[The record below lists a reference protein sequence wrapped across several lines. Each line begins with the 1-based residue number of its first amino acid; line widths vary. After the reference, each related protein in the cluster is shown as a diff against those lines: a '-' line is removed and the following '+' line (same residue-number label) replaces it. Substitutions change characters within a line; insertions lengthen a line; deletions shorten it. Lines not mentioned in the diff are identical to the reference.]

1 MRIQPIDFTSPKEP
15 SGYEPVKPVAKSR
28 FKRLFE
34 RQFPAL
40 LRTLSGE
47 KPAGCEEPSCN
58 KDASDE
64 FEPSSVCLAKMVQNF
79 IEESEE
85 KHRCSRNRCYC
96 LNKNCTDSEEDAAD
110 SCNCFGESSN
120 NSSTADACEILKQSL
135 VACVIVSERNL
146 LADTTKI
153 IEKNK
158 ICKRKDHVCRKIIV
172 DGLIAL
178 GYDASICQSKWEKSA
193 CIPSGDYEYIDVVI
207 QGDRLVIDIEFRSEF
222 EIARSTKTYKSVL
235 QALPNIF
242 VGKCDRLQ
250 KIISIVSEAAKQS
263 LKKKG
268 MPVPPWR
275 QAEYVKAKWFSPYTR
290 TDLTSS
296 KAETC
301 LKVEEES
308 VCLCEANLKVGK
320 PKPSS
325 RKEDDES
332 CSEFEVLMF
341 GEGTS
346 NSKSYGE
353 DDDKEMG
360 VGEAQETKVNGGKKM
375 TGLSSLIEEKA

>member
-1 MRIQPIDFTSPKEP
+1 MRIQPIDFTSPKQP
-15 SGYEPVKPVAKSR
+15 SPVKPVAKSR

-34 RQFPAL
+34 KQFPAL
-40 LRTLSGE
+40 LRTLSAE
-47 KPAGCEEPSCN
+47 KPAGGEEPSCN

-64 FEPSSVCLAKMVQNF
+64 PCSVCLAKMVQNF

-85 KHRCSRNRCYC
+85 KHNRCYC
-96 LNKNCTDSEEDAAD
+96 LNRNCTDSEEDAAD

-120 NSSTADACEILKQSL
+120 NSSSSSADACEILKSL
-135 VACVIVSERNL
+135 VACVVVSERNL

-158 ICKRKDHVCRKIIV
+158 ICKRKDHVCRMIIV

-178 GYDASICQSKWEKSA
+178 GYDASICQSRWEKSA
-193 CIPSGDYEYIDVVI
+193 CIPAGDYEYIDVVI
-207 QGDRLVIDIEFRSEF
+207 QGERLVIDIEFRSEF

-290 TDLTSS
+290 IDLTSS

-301 LKVEEES
+301 LKVEEEES

-346 NSKSYGE
+346 KSKSCGE
-353 DDDKEMG
+353 DDDDKEMG
-360 VGEAQETKVNGGKKM
+360 VGEEARETKVNGGKKM

>member
-1 MRIQPIDFTSPKEP
+1 M
-15 SGYEPVKPVAKSR
+15 
-28 FKRLFE
+28 
-34 RQFPAL
+34 
-40 LRTLSGE
+40 
-47 KPAGCEEPSCN
+47 
-58 KDASDE
+58 
-64 FEPSSVCLAKMVQNF
+64 
-79 IEESEE
+79 
-85 KHRCSRNRCYC
+85 
-96 LNKNCTDSEEDAAD
+96 
-110 SCNCFGESSN
+110 
-120 NSSTADACEILKQSL
+120 
-135 VACVIVSERNL
+135 
-146 LADTTKI
+146 
-153 IEKNK
+153 
-158 ICKRKDHVCRKIIV
+158 
-172 DGLIAL
+172 
-178 GYDASICQSKWEKSA
+178 
-193 CIPSGDYEYIDVVI
+193 VI
-207 QGDRLVIDIEFRSEF
+207 QGERLVIDIEFRSEF

-353 DDDKEMG
+353 DDDKEMA